1 MFHLIILEIFGKD
14 PIRDFGFGFQG
25 VIFDV
30 GFGPASFPII
40 FFKEEEFVKNMSYK
54 LLFLIGA

>member
-40 FFKEEEFVKNMSYK
+40 FFKEE
-54 LLFLIGA
+54 

>member
-40 FFKEEEFVKNMSYK
+40 FLKKNN
-54 LLFLIGA
+54 LLKICLTNFYFS